1 LLAVFYSFSRKPLKT
16 LRKEPSFPKVTVFKR
31 TRSIVQLAFAI
42 LAFRASAE
50 PPIQDPI
57 ADYLA
62 MNVPDRMTNVGHL
75 LVIKRV
81 TVDMEGNGKNEVF
94 IGTWY
99 RNSGPNTW
107 LWVGYSPVGGGYV
120 RITPADSDVLIDFN
134 GIYVGDLP
142 DVGRTGMAQAY
153 SLELDNKDRGQSNMI
168 SDLTFYY
175 IEDEKL
181 VQRGTGALDRDD
193 PSQESKFE
201 YYFGPN
207 RKISATPKIESF
219 TVPEL
224 VERGYHIP
232 VWRSLKPPGS

>member
-1 LLAVFYSFSRKPLKT
+1 
-16 LRKEPSFPKVTVFKR
+16 VFKR

-42 LAFRASAE
+42 FAFRASAE

-62 MNVPDRMTNVGHL
+62 MNVPDRVTNVGHL
-75 LVIKRV
+75 LVIKKV

-94 IGTWY
+94 VGTWY

-107 LWVGYSPVGGGYV
+107 LWAGYLPVVGGYV
-120 RITPADSDVLIDFN
+120 RITPPDADVLIDFD

-181 VQRGTGALDRDD
+181 VQQGTGALDRDD
-193 PSQESKFE
+193 PAQESKFE

-207 RKISATPKIESF
+207 RKISATPKIDSF
-219 TVPEL
+219 AVPEL
-224 VERGYHIP
+224 AERGYHIP
-232 VWRSLKPPGS
+232 VWRPLRPPGS

>member
-1 LLAVFYSFSRKPLKT
+1 LKT
-16 LRKEPSFPKVTVFKR
+16 LRKEPSFPLGLIMFKR
-31 TRSIVQLAFAI
+31 TVFIAQLAFAI
-42 LAFRASAE
+42 LTFRASAE
-50 PPIQDPI
+50 APIQDPI
-57 ADYLA
+57 VDYLA
-62 MNVPDRMTNVGHL
+62 MNVPDRVTNAGRL

-81 TVDMEGNGKNEVF
+81 AIDMEGSGKEDVF
-94 IGTWY
+94 VGTWY

-107 LWVGYSPVGGGYV
+107 LWTGYAPVAGGYK
-120 RITPADSDVLIDFN
+120 RITPADSDVLIDFD

-142 DVGRTGMAQAY
+142 DVGRPGMAQAY

-175 IEDEKL
+175 IEEGRL
-181 VQRGTGALDRDD
+181 MQQGTGALDRDD
-193 PSQESKFE
+193 PEQESKFE
-201 YYFGPN
+201 FYFGPN

-232 VWRSLKPPGS
+232 IWR

>member
-1 LLAVFYSFSRKPLKT
+1 
-16 LRKEPSFPKVTVFKR
+16 
-31 TRSIVQLAFAI
+31 
-42 LAFRASAE
+42 
-50 PPIQDPI
+50 
-57 ADYLA
+57 
-62 MNVPDRMTNVGHL
+62 MNVPDRVTNVGRL
-75 LVIKRV
+75 LVIKKV

-94 IGTWY
+94 VGTWY

-107 LWVGYSPVGGGYV
+107 LWAGYSPVAGGYV
-120 RITPADSDVLIDFN
+120 RITPPDSDILIDFD
-134 GIYVGDLP
+134 GIYAGYLP
-142 DVGRTGMAQAY
+142 DLGRAGMAQAY

-181 VQRGTGALDRDD
+181 IQQGTGALDRDD
-193 PSQESKFE
+193 PEQESKYE

-224 VERGYHIP
+224 AERGYHIP
-232 VWRSLKPPGS
+232 VWRPLKPPGS